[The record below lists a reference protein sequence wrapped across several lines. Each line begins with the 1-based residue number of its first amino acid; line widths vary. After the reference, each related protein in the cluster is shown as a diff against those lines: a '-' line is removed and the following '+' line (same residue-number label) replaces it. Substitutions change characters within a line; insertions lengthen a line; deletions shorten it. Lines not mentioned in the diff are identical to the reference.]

1 MRRTPRTRLLLVA
14 VVTAAAAAAVLRLAE
29 SRGATLLPVPTFAW
43 LVVLLIAAVVAA
55 LAWTV
60 RQYTRGKRPEI
71 DLIMAARTVVLA
83 TASAYTGALLT
94 GWYAAEV
101 LVTLGDLQLA
111 PRRDVAI
118 SAAVATV
125 AALVLAVVG
134 LVAERWCEVP
144 PADDGPS
151 DLADPGA
158 RAAVD
163 RHGGRCG
170 ADRHRRSVGAARRRG
185 RLWCVA
191 GADHPAAGPGDRLR
205 RARRRPADPQGG
217 HVQVA
222 RRRAVRADAVRRRPG
237 GPAGSLGRHR
247 PGAAAHRVAEQRRL
261 DPRSAPRGGRPVA
274 RPARHP
280 RRGAAGRAVSEGSW
294 PQPQPQPQPPPQ
306 PPPPPP
312 PPQPQGHVPS
322 DAGLQWR
329 RFHPVTP
336 VIKGWKVLLVL
347 LVILAQ

>member
-94 GWYAAEV
+94 GWYAAQV

-134 LVAERWCEVP
+134 LVAERWC
-144 PADDGPS
+144 G
-151 DLADPGA
+151 
-158 RAAVD
+158 
-163 RHGGRCG
+163 
-170 ADRHRRSVGAARRRG
+170 
-185 RLWCVA
+185 A